1 MEVKQERE
9 REGERGACGVVG
21 TAPRRGVVRQ
31 RPGHGAR
38 RRRGWGD
45 ADGVADRWA
54 ETR

>member
-1 MEVKQERE
+1 MEVKQER
-9 REGERGACGVVG
+9 ERGACGVVG
-21 TAPRRGVVRQ
+21 TAPRRGGVRQ
-31 RPGHGAR
+31 RSGHGAR